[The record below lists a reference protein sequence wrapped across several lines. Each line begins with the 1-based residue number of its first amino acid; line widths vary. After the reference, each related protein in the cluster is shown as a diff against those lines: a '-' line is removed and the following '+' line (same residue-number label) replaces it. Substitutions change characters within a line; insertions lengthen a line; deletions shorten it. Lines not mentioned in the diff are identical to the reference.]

1 MKDEFSVN
9 ELEPERNTSEV
20 VEETTQVQYTE
31 GSDAAYLN
39 QEAKTID
46 EKKIDE
52 TTEEFVE
59 EEYQGPTIKEV
70 LVNSVNPDY
79 QGPTAKEIVVN
90 SVKVDKTKKRNM
102 VGLFVLILV
111 LVLIGIIVVFEVL
124 SEDKTKNAN
133 NTNYLE
139 GLPKWVETY
148 NKYLKEEYDG
158 VVAYN
163 IVFLDFDFDNNVEA
177 IVNYVKDSKTVY
189 DLIDISSGI
198 YVKDLEVTDIFLMY
212 SFINEDVIWFVNT
225 SNSDIDMNLIDLAKR
240 FGGNTEYETNLNSD
254 NLSEFKSNHLSLS
267 YSLKYTKISFRTMEQ
282 NLAEAVKVYEDENVK
297 VKDMVNRTI
306 DTYSEGE

>member
-9 ELEPERNTSEV
+9 ELEPERNNNEV
-20 VEETTQVQYTE
+20 VEETTKVQYTE

-39 QEAKTID
+39 QEAKSID
-46 EKKIDE
+46 EKKIEETNDE
-52 TTEEFVE
+52 LTP

-90 SVKVDKTKKRNM
+90 SVKVDNTKKRNL

-111 LVLIGIIVVFEVL
+111 LVLIGIIVVFEVF
-124 SEDKTKNAN
+124 SEDKTKNST

-139 GLPKWVETY
+139 GLPKWVDTY
-148 NKYLKEEYDG
+148 NKYLKDEYDG

-163 IVFLDFDFDNNVEA
+163 IVFLDFDFDKNVEA
-177 IVNYVKDSKTVY
+177 IVNYVKDGNTVY
-189 DLIDISSGI
+189 DLIDISSGV
-198 YVKDLEVTDIFLMY
+198 YVKDLKVTDIFLMY
-212 SFINEDVIWFVNT
+212 SFTSEDVLWYVNT
-225 SNSDIDMNLIDLAKR
+225 STNDVDLNLIDIAKR
-240 FGGNTEYETNLNSD
+240 FNGDAEFEVNLNSD

-282 NLAEAVKVYEDENVK
+282 NLAEAVKVYEEENVK
-297 VKDMVNRTI
+297 VTDMVDKTI
-306 DTYSEGE
+306 DTYSEGA

>member
-20 VEETTQVQYTE
+20 VEETTQVEYTE

-39 QEAKTID
+39 QEAKSID
-46 EKKIDE
+46 DKKVVE
-52 TTEEFVE
+52 TKEELKE

-111 LVLIGIIVVFEVL
+111 LLLIGIIVVFEVL
-124 SEDKTKNAN
+124 SEDKTKNDV

-163 IVFLDFDFDNNVEA
+163 IAFLDFDFDNNVEA

-212 SFINEDVIWFVNT
+212 SFIDEDVIWFVNT
-225 SNSDIDMNLIDLAKR
+225 SNSDIDMNLIDLTKR
-240 FGGNTEYETNLNSD
+240 FSGDTQYETNLNSD